1 MVTNN
6 TTILEAL
13 SGCQTAACFAK
24 RRQEE
29 VTSVHRQIPQS
40 SNRVDAYILWERLFD
55 IVNLYKARRQTLC
68 LRLPLPG
75 SLGLVEYYRVI
86 SSPELPVR
94 LSVTPPSELVS
105 QEERLMQVSVN
116 IDPSFVGFRDP
127 RDPRMFRPAVQ
138 GSIRWQQH
146 YTIAFSG
153 WPDQIQVHLG
163 AILPQPPP
171 TELKTLVPLIL
182 NNFPILFK
190 MHLQRE

>member
-68 LRLPLPG
+68 LRLPLPE
-75 SLGLVEYYRVI
+75 SLGLVECYQVL
-86 SSPELPVR
+86 ELDWN
-94 LSVTPPSELVS
+94 L
-105 QEERLMQVSVN
+105 
-116 IDPSFVGFRDP
+116 
-127 RDPRMFRPAVQ
+127 
-138 GSIRWQQH
+138 
-146 YTIAFSG
+146 
-153 WPDQIQVHLG
+153 
-163 AILPQPPP
+163 
-171 TELKTLVPLIL
+171 
-182 NNFPILFK
+182 
-190 MHLQRE
+190 